1 MVWIFLKESLMSKI
15 TCFLAAP
22 ISAFVDED
30 EYKEY
35 RVKVLKLIAFLR
47 ANLIV
52 VYSEVEKI
60 NQNSTY
66 DSPGQSVIDDFSK
79 ICESDFFVMLHPKR
93 IQTSTLMEL
102 GYAYALNKKIIIVG
116 AKDTLPYLALGL
128 PEINDNTIIIESLDI
143 NDSVCKAIVTFLK
156 SKN

>member
-1 MVWIFLKESLMSKI
+1 MSKI

-30 EYKEY
+30 EDKEY

-47 ANLIV
+47 TNLID

-66 DSPGQSVIDDFSK
+66 DSPGQSVIDDFTK
-79 ICESDFFVMLHPKR
+79 ICESDVFVMLHPKR

-102 GYAYALNKKIIIVG
+102 GNAYALNKKIIIVG

-143 NDSVCKAIVTFLK
+143 NDYVCKAIVTFLK

>member
-1 MVWIFLKESLMSKI
+1 MSKT

-22 ISAFVDED
+22 ISAFADED

-35 RVKVLKLIAFLR
+35 RVKVLKLITFLR
-47 ANLIV
+47 TNLID

-66 DSPGQSVIDDFSK
+66 DSPGQSVIEDFSK
-79 ICESDFFVMLHPKR
+79 IYESDFFVMLHPKR

-116 AKDTLPYLALGL
+116 TKDTLPFLALGL

-156 SKN
+156 SRN